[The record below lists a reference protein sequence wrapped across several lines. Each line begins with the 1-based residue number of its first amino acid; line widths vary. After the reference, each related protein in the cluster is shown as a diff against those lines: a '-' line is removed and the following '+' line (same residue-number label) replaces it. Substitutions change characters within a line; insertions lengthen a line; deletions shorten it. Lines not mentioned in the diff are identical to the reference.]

1 MSIATSS
8 EHYPLKS
15 KFDRASLILKGLIV
29 VLLDMDT
36 AKASI
41 ATPKAKRKF
50 DRKDIDY
57 LLHFLKYGYKCKLF
71 GVA

>member
-1 MSIATSS
+1 MSIGTSS
-8 EHYPLKS
+8 EHYPLKY

-50 DRKDIDY
+50 DRKDSY
-57 LLHFLKYGYKCKLF
+57 
-71 GVA
+71 